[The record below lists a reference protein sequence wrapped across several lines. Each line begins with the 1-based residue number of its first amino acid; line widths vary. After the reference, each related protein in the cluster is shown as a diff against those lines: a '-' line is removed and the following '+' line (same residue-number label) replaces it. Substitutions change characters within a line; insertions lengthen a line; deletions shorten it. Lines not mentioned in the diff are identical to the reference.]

1 MADTRDTIRDGVRD
15 TVRDT
20 GNAVRR
26 NVGTQDNTSMI
37 AMVVGAVAVLLVALY
52 AFGMFGGT
60 TTTTNT
66 TTDDTGRSTTTTTP
80 N

>member
-1 MADTRDTIRDGVRD
+1 MANTRDTIRDGVRD

-20 GNAVRR
+20 TNAIDRAT
-26 NVGTQDNTSMI
+26 GTQDNTGMI
-37 AMVVGAVAVLLVALY
+37 AIIVGAVAVLLITLY
-52 AFGMFGGT
+52 AFGIFGGT

-66 TTDDTGRSTTTTTP
+66 TTDGTGRSSTTTTP